1 MVKLL
6 VIADDFT
13 GALDTGVQFRA
24 KGTVL
29 RLITGNRNVFD
40 DLDPETQVLIVDA
53 ETRHLTAREAGDIV
67 GSIVED
73 AVRAGVNCIYKK
85 TDSGLRGNIGSEL
98 TAVLKNSGQ
107 KYLHFIPAFPAM
119 NRITKNG
126 VHYIDTIPVAQS
138 VFGAD
143 PFEPVRFSQ
152 VSQIIHSQCETAVVM
167 DRQQRPEA
175 GIVLHNAQTQQDLAR
190 IASDLKQSGELKL
203 IAGCAGFA
211 SALPEL
217 LELEPADNRIPAFVP
232 RLLTI
237 CGSVNPITLGQ
248 LDAAEAREV
257 PRIRLN
263 IDQKLDNGWLGSP
276 AARAAIHAW
285 SVLAQNHNSMI
296 IECDGLSQPEALE
309 KTRKELGMGLE
320 QMRCRISQTMGS
332 ILRQLLDLGLD
343 ATLLVTGGD
352 TLMAF
357 MDQIGQNELV
367 PICELTAGVV
377 LSQIT
382 YRGHSYNL
390 LSKSG
395 GFGTAELLENLEKLL
410 MNDQKEKIVC

>member
-1 MVKLL
+1 ML
-6 VIADDFT
+6 
-13 GALDTGVQFRA
+13 FR
-24 KGTVL
+24 
-29 RLITGNRNVFD
+29 
-40 DLDPETQVLIVDA
+40 
-53 ETRHLTAREAGDIV
+53 
-67 GSIVED
+67 S
-73 AVRAGVNCIYKK
+73 
-85 TDSGLRGNIGSEL
+85 
-98 TAVLKNSGQ
+98 
-107 KYLHFIPAFPAM
+107 
-119 NRITKNG
+119 
-126 VHYIDTIPVAQS
+126 
-138 VFGAD
+138 
-143 PFEPVRFSQ
+143 
-152 VSQIIHSQCETAVVM
+152 
-167 DRQQRPEA
+167 
-175 GIVLHNAQTQQDLAR
+175 
-190 IASDLKQSGELKL
+190 
-203 IAGCAGFA
+203 
-211 SALPEL
+211 
-217 LELEPADNRIPAFVP
+217 
-232 RLLTI
+232 
-237 CGSVNPITLGQ
+237 
-248 LDAAEAREV
+248 REV

-263 IDQKLDNGWLGSP
+263 IDQKLDNGWLGSQ

-296 IECDGLSQPEALE
+296 VECDGLSQPEALE
-309 KTRKELGMGLE
+309 KTRKELGMDLE